1 MPSPLPVSRRS
12 SLAVVLLAFFIL
24 AFTFV
29 LATPLIPWTTSR
41 PYTLARPA
49 ANTWDP
55 PAMRSTEE
63 ASTAIPVIA
72 KFASERPGS
81 AYLRSLGV
89 IASLTRTALAVTA
102 QPASVSLLKSTN
114 VVMAPTTATTATA
127 QFAFITARTGKTNA
141 SVAASAS
148 PSSPA
153 PAPKTVIARKATA
166 STTSAAEVLKE
177 SMQSATWM
185 RSASSVL

>member
-1 MPSPLPVSRRS
+1 
-12 SLAVVLLAFFIL
+12 
-24 AFTFV
+24 
-29 LATPLIPWTTSR
+29 
-41 PYTLARPA
+41 
-49 ANTWDP
+49 
-55 PAMRSTEE
+55 MRSTEE
-63 ASTAIPVIA
+63 ASTAIPVTA
-72 KFASERPGS
+72 KIASERPGS
-81 AYLRSLGV
+81 AYLRSLGR
-89 IASLTRTALAVTA
+89 IASLTRTASAVTA

-185 RSASSVL
+185 RSASSVHA